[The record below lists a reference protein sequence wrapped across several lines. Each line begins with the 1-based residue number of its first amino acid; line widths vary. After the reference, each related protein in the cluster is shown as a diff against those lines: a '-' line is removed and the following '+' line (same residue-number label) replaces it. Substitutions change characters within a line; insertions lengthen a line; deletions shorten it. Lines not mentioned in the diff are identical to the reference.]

1 MTRYNSANVK
11 LSNVQLNNL
20 QPGTKNGTGVT
31 LNLSTNV
38 IGDNIN
44 ETNFRHEL
52 LSTDRKFPRFCK
64 PFANNSSANV
74 ML

>member
-38 IGDNIN
+38 IILMRLIFDMNYCQQIG
-44 ETNFRHEL
+44 NFQGFVNL
-52 LSTDRKFPRFCK
+52 LRIIHQL
-64 PFANNSSANV
+64 
-74 ML
+74 M

>member
-38 IGDNIN
+38 IILMRLIFDMNYCQQIDNFQGFVN
-44 ETNFRHEL
+44 L
-52 LSTDRKFPRFCK
+52 LRIIHQL
-64 PFANNSSANV
+64 
-74 ML
+74 M